1 MEEQKQGPTT
11 AAKSESDQNDRKE
24 SPGWELTRMMN
35 PSQAR
40 SEKS

>member
-11 AAKSESDQNDRKE
+11 AAKSEPDQDKGKE
-24 SPGWELTRMMN
+24 SPGWEFTWGMN
-35 PSQAR
+35 PSQPR